1 MAGMSPGW
9 AAGHR
14 GVVAVRVA
22 RSALAGVA
30 FLAAGLGLPGCR
42 PGQEAPLRVGFMICN
57 SVAETRARFGPLAAH
72 LAEQLGRR
80 VEPVWLDT
88 ADFDEALR
96 AGRFD
101 LIHTNSYLYA
111 WFREAY
117 GFRVLAGEARG
128 RDGAYSSGTIIASRE
143 SRVKT
148 LADLRGKRFVFGPP
162 FAPTAYLTP
171 YWLLLEAGIDPE
183 RDLGYYAFPSG
194 AYKHEKAIFAVVN
207 GAFDAGAGPALD
219 LELMEAEG
227 KLLAEEYRVLARGPR
242 IPYCVFS
249 AAPTL
254 PETTFRSVQKALFS
268 ITADTVAALDGE
280 VLKVLK
286 SALVDGFVPLE
297 EGEFDTVRD
306 MAKRCNLPPYAAY

>member
-1 MAGMSPGW
+1 
-9 AAGHR
+9 
-14 GVVAVRVA
+14 
-22 RSALAGVA
+22 
-30 FLAAGLGLPGCR
+30 
-42 PGQEAPLRVGFMICN
+42 MICN
-57 SVAETRARFGPLAAH
+57 SVAETRARFAPLAAH

-101 LIHTNSYLYA
+101 LIHTNSYLYV
-111 WFREAY
+111 WFRAAH

-128 RDGAYSSGTIIASRE
+128 RDGAYSSGTIIAGRDSD
-143 SRVKT
+143 VKT
-148 LADLRGKRFVFGPP
+148 LADLKGKRFVFGPA

-171 YWLLLEAGIDPE
+171 YWLLLEAGLDPE
-183 RDLGYYAFPSG
+183 KDLGYYAFPSG
-194 AYKHEKAIFAVVN
+194 SYKHEKAIFAVVD

-219 LELMEAEG
+219 LEVMEAEG
-227 KLLAEEYRVLARGPR
+227 KLLPADYRVIARGPR

-249 AAPTL
+249 AAATL
-254 PETTFRSVQKALFS
+254 PEATFQQIRKTLFALN
-268 ITADTVAALDGE
+268 AETVAAVDGE

-286 SALVDGFVPLE
+286 SALADGFVPLE
-297 EGEFDTVRD
+297 EGEFDQVQA